1 VIFQDNKINI
11 KIGFRLFV
19 AGKNKQEKK
28 IWLPIN
34 LTEDFSIE
42 VTVGTTTFDEYQKMV
57 INACNKAF
65 PNSGPIIKK
74 DLTARAPQIKWYGT
88 IPKTP
93 NFLKKDKYQVT
104 DHASYSNW
112 VKTAY
117 DVSRSEI
124 GLLLKMSNPAEA
136 IKRAQREDL
145 LAAQADHEEAVQ
157 IAAAK
162 RKASNG
168 DDDNPDA
175 DADDELDPV
184 DWERINTHM
193 KKIYAANL
201 TNVKYDQHLPVYID
215 PTNPHR
221 YILIT
226 PMACQEWA
234 RALVR
239 LFSLLCSMCQQCLTA
254 GHVSDGQEGGCF
266 CKNPT
271 VFPCL
276 PHSQSSQKSSD
287 CTWRLGWQ

>member
-1 VIFQDNKINI
+1 MVSEDESHEPSLDSSEIAWQIQQYDPPS
-11 KIGFRLFV
+11 
-19 AGKNKQEKK
+19 KK
-28 IWLPIN
+28 TLQPTKMPSATMKPKMKSFPQQRPN
-34 LTEDFSIE
+34 H
-42 VTVGTTTFDEYQKMV
+42 QKGST
-57 INACNKAF
+57 AC
-65 PNSGPIIKK
+65 
-74 DLTARAPQIKWYGT
+74 APQIKWYGT

-93 NFLKKDKYQVT
+93 NFLKKDKYEVT
-104 DHASYSNW
+104 NHASYSNW
-112 VKTAY
+112 VETAY

-215 PTNPHR
+215 PTNAHR
-221 YILIT
+221 YISSPLE
-226 PMACQEWA
+226 ACQEWA
-234 RALVR
+234 RAL
-239 LFSLLCSMCQQCLTA
+239 S
-254 GHVSDGQEGGCF
+254 G
-266 CKNPT
+266 
-271 VFPCL
+271 
-276 PHSQSSQKSSD
+276 QKSSD
-287 CTWRLGWQ
+287 RAWRLGWQ